1 MVLAFACQSCPR
13 KLTKFEISVSENHRI
28 KLEAVCHPC
37 KTISRILLTSSDLE
51 EIGRQ
56 MVDVVEQIRSEEL
69 VM

>member
-1 MVLAFACQSCPR
+1 MVLAFACQSCL
-13 KLTKFEISVSENHRI
+13 KELTKFEISVSENNRI
-28 KLEAVCHPC
+28 KLETVCYQC

-56 MVDVVEQIRSEEL
+56 MVDVVEHAKPEEL